1 MTLQNWRR
9 KRGVAL
15 TTKGLQ
21 KIKEAKHQSEA
32 KENFGNRYT
41 LEEMSARSGLYSATI
56 SKVLNREGGVDKQ
69 TIEKLFSAFNL
80 KIDKSDYLSSNTRL
94 DWGEAIFNSV
104 FYGRTEELTTL
115 EQWILNE
122 HCQLVA
128 LLGIGGIGKTA
139 LSVKLAQQ
147 IQDNFEYVIWR
158 SLREAPPVKIIL
170 GNLIQFLSDEQET
183 EGNLPESFSNR
194 VSRLLYYL
202 QNHRCLV
209 ILDNAESILR
219 SGSRAGLYREG
230 YEEYGEILRR
240 VGEATHQSCLVLT
253 SREKPRE
260 VALLEG
266 QALPVR
272 SLPLSG
278 LKVAEGQEILKL
290 KGLSAAENEWKVM
303 IERYVG
309 NPLALKIVA
318 TTIQDVF
325 DGNVTGF
332 LQQDTA
338 VFGDIRDILEQQF
351 ERLSDLEKEIMYWL
365 AINREPITLS
375 ELREDIMSPV
385 PQAKL
390 LEAVESLGRRSLIE
404 KASFREADARSP
416 LASPLGRGLA
426 TALLM
431 PTPMLIEKSEALF
444 TLQPVVME
452 YVASRLIEQVCEEIA
467 TKNIDLFRHHALMK
481 ATGKDYVKDTQ
492 IRLIIKPV
500 GDGLLN
506 ILRSKK
512 NIENQL
518 TQILARLREESPLE
532 PGYTAGN
539 ILNLLCY
546 LETNLNGYDFSYLT
560 VWQADLRNINLHN
573 VNFAYADLAKSV
585 FVETLG
591 GIHSVAF
598 SPNGKLL
605 ATGDTNGEIR
615 LYKVAD
621 GKQLLIVKGH
631 TGFIWPVAFS
641 PDGQIFASGG
651 DDQKVKLWD
660 TNTGQCLANLQGH
673 SGGIWSIAFSP
684 DSHLL
689 GSSSE
694 DHTVKLWDTSSYQCL
709 KTLRGHSNR
718 VTSVAF
724 STQGTTL
731 ASGSDDQT
739 VKLWDTSSGQCLKTM
754 QVDNSGSK
762 SVAFSPDCQTLAS
775 GCHNQTV
782 RLFDVSTGE
791 WLQTLHGHTDCVN
804 SVAFSSDGQ
813 TLASSSDDQTVKLW
827 DTSTGC
833 CLTTLHG
840 HNSRVWSV
848 AFSSE
853 SKILVSGSDDQTV
866 KLWDTSSGQC
876 LKTLQGYVNGIWSV
890 IFNPQDPMILAS
902 GSGDQTV
909 RLWDASTGQCLK
921 TMRGHSNRVTSVA
934 FSPQGTILA
943 SGSEDQTV
951 KLWDT
956 SSGQCLKTMRGHSNR
971 VTSVAFS
978 PQGSMLASSSEDQT
992 VKLWDTK
999 TWQCLKTL
1007 QGHTHWVWAVAFSQ
1021 DSQMLASVS
1030 NDQTVRLWNVS
1041 TGRCLQTMYGHTDWI
1056 WSVALSPDG
1065 NTVASGSFDQTVK
1078 LWDVRTGKCIGTLY
1092 GHTSGVYTVAFL
1104 DNCTLA
1110 SGSGDQ
1116 MVKLWDLNTSSCVKT
1131 LLAHTKLVWSVAFS
1145 PDGQTLVSS
1154 SEDETIKLWNV
1165 KTGECLKIL
1174 RSYRLY
1180 EAMNITKVRGLIEA
1194 QKITLKD
1201 LGAVEKQE

>member
-1 MTLQNWRR
+1 
-9 KRGVAL
+9 
-15 TTKGLQ
+15 LQ
-21 KIKEAKHQSEA
+21 KIKEAKHNSEA

-80 KIDKSDYLSSNTRL
+80 KIDKSDYSSSTNRL
-94 DWGEAIFNSV
+94 DWGEAIFTSV
-104 FYGRTEELTTL
+104 FYGRTEELITL
-115 EQWILNE
+115 EQWILDD
-122 HCQLVA
+122 HCRLVA

-139 LSVKLAQQ
+139 LSVKLAQK
-147 IQDNFEYVIWR
+147 IEDNFEYVIWR
-158 SLREAPPVKIIL
+158 SLREAPPAKTIIA
-170 GNLIQFLSDEQET
+170 NLIQFLSDEQET
-183 EGNLPESFSNR
+183 EANLPESLSDR

-202 QNHRCLV
+202 QNNRCLL

-230 YEEYGEILRR
+230 YEEYGELLRR
-240 VGEATHQSCLVLT
+240 VGEATHQSSLVVT
-253 SREKPRE
+253 SREKPKE

-266 QALPVR
+266 EALPVR

-278 LKVAEGQEILKL
+278 LKVLEGQEILKL
-290 KGLSAAENEWKVM
+290 KGLSATENEWQVM
-303 IERYVG
+303 IERYAG

-318 TTIQDVF
+318 TTIQDIF
-325 DGNVTGF
+325 DGNVTEF

-351 ERLSDLEKEIMYWL
+351 ERLSDLEKAIMCWL
-365 AINREPITLS
+365 AINRESITLL
-375 ELREDIMSPV
+375 ELREDLVSPV

-390 LEAVESLGRRSLIE
+390 FEAMESLGRRSLIE
-404 KASFREADARSP
+404 KTGAF
-416 LASPLGRGLA
+416 
-426 TALLM
+426 
-431 PTPMLIEKSEALF
+431 F

-452 YVASRLIEQVCEEIA
+452 YVTSRLIEKLCEEII
-467 TKNIDLFRHHALMK
+467 TQNIDLFRCHALMK

-500 GDGLLN
+500 IDGLLN

-512 NIENQL
+512 NLESQL
-518 TQILARLREESPLE
+518 TQILVRLQQESPLE
-532 PGYTAGN
+532 PGYTSGN

-546 LETNLNGYDFSYLT
+546 LKTDLSGYDFSYLT
-560 VWQADLRNINLHN
+560 VWQADLRNVNLHN
-573 VNFAYADLAKSV
+573 VNFTYADLAKSV

-605 ATGDTNGEIR
+605 ATGDTSGEIR
-615 LYKVAD
+615 LYQVAD

-641 PDGQIFASGG
+641 PDGHIFASGG

-684 DSHLL
+684 DGHLL
-689 GSSSE
+689 ASSSE
-694 DHTVKLWDTSSYQCL
+694 DHTVKLWDTSSDQCL

-739 VKLWDTSSGQCLKTM
+739 VNLWDTNSGQCLKTM

-775 GCHNQTV
+775 GCHNQIV
-782 RLFDVSTGE
+782 RLFDVNTGQC
-791 WLQTLHGHTDCVN
+791 LQTLYGHTDCVN
-804 SVAFSSDGQ
+804 SVAFSYDGR

-827 DTSTGC
+827 DTSTGR

-848 AFSSE
+848 AFSPE
-853 SKILVSGSDDQTV
+853 GKMLVSGSDDQTV
-866 KLWDTSSGQC
+866 RLWDVSIGQC
-876 LKTLQGYVNGIWSV
+876 LKTFQGYCNGIWSV
-890 IFNPQDPMILAS
+890 AFSPQGTTLAS
-902 GSGDQTV
+902 GNNDQTV
-909 RLWDASTGQCLK
+909 RLWDANTGQCLK
-921 TMRGHSNRVTSVA
+921 TLRGHSNRVTSVA

-956 SSGQCLKTMRGHSNR
+956 NTGECLKILLGHSNR

-978 PQGSMLASSSEDQT
+978 PEGSMLASSSEDQT

-1078 LWDVRTGKCIGTLY
+1078 LWDVSTGQCIGTFY

-1116 MVKLWDLNTSSCVKT
+1116 MVKLWDLNTSSCVTT

-1145 PDGQTLVSS
+1145 PDGQTLVTSS
-1154 SEDETIKLWNV
+1154 QDDTIKLWNV
-1165 KTGECLKIL
+1165 KTGECLKTL
-1174 RSYRLY
+1174 KSYRPY
-1180 EAMNITKVRGLIEA
+1180 EAMNITKVTGLTEA